1 MLDRHFHVED
11 RESKVERGFL
21 VHGLFCVWIGRL
33 AWPPSERLLAGEGPV
48 GGKGSG
54 PVAVGGR
61 WGWLLRTGLV
71 AALGIGAAMVA
82 GASPAQA
89 APGLRVAIT
98 DGRAFASP
106 GDPIR
111 YTITVVNPGDESA
124 TQLTARQVLADGLI
138 FVSASDGGRWD
149 AAGRVVRWPRF
160 SLGPRLT
167 QELTVEARVRPNAPL
182 AESSTVT
189 VSVTRGWGCGRR
201 LSTRPG
207 SRRASRS

>member
-1 MLDRHFHVED
+1 
-11 RESKVERGFL
+11 
-21 VHGLFCVWIGRL
+21 
-33 AWPPSERLLAGEGPV
+33 
-48 GGKGSG
+48 
-54 PVAVGGR
+54 
-61 WGWLLRTGLV
+61 
-71 AALGIGAAMVA
+71 MVA

-111 YTITVVNPGDESA
+111 YTITVVNPDDESA

-167 QELTVEARVRPNAPL
+167 QELTVEARVRPNAPI
-182 AESSTVT
+182 AQSSTT
-189 VSVTRGWGCGRR
+189 VSLTGAGVAVEAADQTWISPALEVRITDGREAARPGDVLTYTITVADPEPAGPVPVSVVDTLPPGLEFVSAPGAIFDPGTRRVTWQGFGRR
-201 LSTRPG
+201 SG
-207 SRRASRS
+207 G